1 MNFWITFSLVAVILG
16 LCIVGLGIQIFW
28 GKKKR
33 FPQYEVGENEEM
45 QKRGIYCMNQ
55 LQQMIDREIIEGKKN
70 KQKPS
75 LEDCEGC
82 ALLNSECK
90 IRAIKE
96 KKIKEMEEDK
106 QEE

>member
-55 LQQMIDREIIEGKKN
+55 LQQMIDREIIEGKKA
-70 KQKPS
+70 S
-75 LEDCEGC
+75 LSHDDCDGC
-82 ALLNSECK
+82 ALRNANCN
-90 IRAIKE
+90 IRAMKE
-96 KKIKEMEEDK
+96 KKMKEME
-106 QEE
+106 QEEKK

>member
-55 LQQMIDREIIEGKKN
+55 LQQMIDREIIEGKKA
-70 KQKPS
+70 S
-75 LEDCEGC
+75 LSHDDCDGC
-82 ALLNSECK
+82 ALRNANCN
-90 IRAIKE
+90 IRAMKE
-96 KKIKEMEEDK
+96 KKMKEME
-106 QEE
+106 QEAEK

>member
-55 LQQMIDREIIEGKKN
+55 LQQMIDREIIEGKKA
-70 KQKPS
+70 S
-75 LEDCEGC
+75 LSPDDCDGC
-82 ALLNSECK
+82 ALRNANCN
-90 IRAIKE
+90 IRAMKE
-96 KKIKEMEEDK
+96 KKMKEMEQEDAAN
-106 QEE
+106 

>member
-55 LQQMIDREIIEGKKN
+55 LQQMIDREIIEGKKA
-70 KQKPS
+70 S
-75 LEDCEGC
+75 LSHDDCDGC
-82 ALLNSECK
+82 ALRNANCN
-90 IRAIKE
+90 IRAMKE
-96 KKIKEMEEDK
+96 KKMKEME
-106 QEE
+106 QEEEK

>member
-55 LQQMIDREIIEGKKN
+55 LQQMIDREIIEGKKAAL
-70 KQKPS
+70 S
-75 LEDCEGC
+75 HDDCEGC
-82 ALLNSECK
+82 ALRNANCN
-90 IRAIKE
+90 IRAMKE
-96 KKIKEMEEDK
+96 KKMKEME
-106 QEE
+106 QEEEK

>member
-55 LQQMIDREIIEGKKN
+55 LQQMIDREIIEGKKT
-70 KQKPS
+70 S
-75 LEDCEGC
+75 LSHDDCEGC
-82 ALLNSECK
+82 VLRNANCN
-90 IRAIKE
+90 IRAMKE
-96 KKIKEMEEDK
+96 KKMKEME
-106 QEE
+106 QEEKK

>member
-55 LQQMIDREIIEGKKN
+55 LQQMIDREIIEGKKA
-70 KQKPS
+70 S
-75 LEDCEGC
+75 LSHDDCDGC
-82 ALLNSECK
+82 ALRNANCN
-90 IRAIKE
+90 IRAMKE
-96 KKIKEMEEDK
+96 KKMKEME
-106 QEE
+106 QEEAANQ